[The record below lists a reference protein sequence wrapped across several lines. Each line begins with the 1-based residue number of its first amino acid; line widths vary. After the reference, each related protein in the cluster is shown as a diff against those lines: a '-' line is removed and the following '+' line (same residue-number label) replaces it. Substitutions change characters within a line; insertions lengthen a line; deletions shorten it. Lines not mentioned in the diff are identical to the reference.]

1 MADQRPTTARKV
13 YFFRIEHFADIKAK
27 LPGALERIENLPFSD
42 VGRYFVEARAGTRLC
57 LFPDSLDYPLRLRF
71 GRIRRDQL
79 PDVESS
85 GKLAALELAEN
96 AGLIDLGH
104 LIVFE
109 DGHVAAEW
117 NPEGPKLQRLTPY
130 FIEKGGLTENV
141 KFRNLFQRDIVG
153 VVSKLR
159 SVRILDIDL
168 PPDAVELAREADD
181 NLADA
186 VIAAEKMGATKK
198 VGLTLTADQG
208 SSSLLDLAIK
218 LARIIQGRPQERHR
232 FHTLKATG
240 YDGTSG
246 ISRYVDIL
254 ESKLVTGEMF
264 PKKDDRSRSLDSEEA
279 YRLIHRS
286 YVEMRHK
293 LADAATSGDI

>member
-1 MADQRPTTARKV
+1 MADQKPTTARKV
-13 YFFRIEHFADIKAK
+13 YFFRIEHFAEIKDK
-27 LPGALERIENLPFSD
+27 LPGALERIENLPFND

-57 LFPDSLDYPLRLRF
+57 LFPDSLDYPIRLRF
-71 GRIRRDQL
+71 GRTRRDQL

-85 GKLAALELAEN
+85 GKLAALDLAEN

-130 FIEKGGLTENV
+130 LVEKGGLTENV
-141 KFRNLFQRDIVG
+141 KFRNLFQRDIVD

-198 VGLTLTADQG
+198 MGLTLTADQG
-208 SSSLLDLAIK
+208 SKNLLDLALK
-218 LARIIQGRPQERHR
+218 LARIIQGRPQERLR

-240 YDGTSG
+240 YDGVSG

-286 YVEMRHK
+286 YVEMKHK
-293 LADAATSGDI
+293 LVDAATSGDI